1 MRHVTAEPITVANL
15 LAGVSLISD
24 DSFSATQ
31 FTRVLNLIVRL
42 P

>member
-1 MRHVTAEPITVANL
+1 MAITLGGPGVAGL
-15 LAGVSLISD
+15 RMISD
-24 DSFSATQ
+24 DNFSPAQ